1 MKGRMAEDL
10 GIRFHEAFFPADITT
25 EDLVNKIKVINKI
38 PNMCGVIVQLPLPE
52 SLDHEAV
59 LNAVDSHLDVD
70 CLSAT
75 TSEKFY
81 SGDLF
86 LGFPTALA
94 CMYLLDSVAP
104 NLNGKKIAV
113 MGWGK
118 LVGKPIAAILAF
130 RGLTPEI
137 VRSKTERKE
146 EILKEADVVIAGMGK
161 GKYIKGNMIKEGA
174 IIIDAG
180 TSESNSGIV
189 GDVDLESITG
199 VASFVSPVPG
209 GVGPMT
215 VAMLFRNVL
224 KVAQTIEN

>member
-1 MKGRMAEDL
+1 
-10 GIRFHEAFFPADITT
+10 
-25 EDLVNKIKVINKI
+25 
-38 PNMCGVIVQLPLPE
+38 
-52 SLDHEAV
+52 
-59 LNAVDSHLDVD
+59 
-70 CLSAT
+70 
-75 TSEKFY
+75 
-81 SGDLF
+81 
-86 LGFPTALA
+86 
-94 CMYLLDSVAP
+94 MYLLDSVAP